1 MEALERIEK
10 QVGQLVEGIDETQKK
25 MAEQIETQG
34 KAHEE
39 TRNELAELKAKYA
52 ESQKQLDK
60 LSAARERSAPKIG
73 HKSGEHAIG
82 DALRNSNQFEQY
94 RKGNSARA
102 RIDVDGVIMSKD
114 RAALDRAEAYT
125 KATMTQGDSL
135 TGEVIAPDRVPG
147 VVFDPE
153 RPIHVRQAIQTGA
166 TTSNSIRYVE
176 ESGLFDGSGFTNAA
190 PTAEGE
196 LKPETDFD
204 LEAKD
209 APVRLIAHT
218 FRISKQMLDDIPFL
232 QSHISARGLY
242 GLMLEED
249 KQILYGV
256 GTGENLSG
264 LNQPADSQYEIVK
277 LGDVTAPNL
286 YDVIG
291 DAALRA
297 RKSEYQVD
305 AVMLNPDEV
314 FTLRHSKDSQERY
327 LELLSMLR
335 SMYTVIETTAVDPDD
350 FFVGAF
356 GQAGIVQLFQRQ
368 GMTVELFEEDRDN
381 VPRNLVTV
389 RIEERIALP
398 IYRPSGIQY
407 GDFASAITAATT

>member
-52 ESQKQLDK
+52 ESQRQLDK

-82 DALRNSNQFEQY
+82 DAIRESEQFEAF
-94 RKGNSARA
+94 RKGMTQKVRME
-102 RIDVDGVIMSKD
+102 VPGVIMSKD
-114 RAALDRAEAYT
+114 RAAFQQAEAYT
-125 KATMTQGDSL
+125 KDTMTQGDSL
-135 TGEVIAPDRVPG
+135 TGEVIAPDRIPG

-176 ESGLFDGSGFTNAA
+176 ETGFFEADGTTNAA
-190 PTAEGE
+190 PVPENTN
-196 LKPETDFD
+196 KPETDLD

-209 APVRLIAHT
+209 APVRTIAHL
-218 FRISKQMLDDIPFL
+218 FRVSRQMLDDIAYL

-249 KQILYGV
+249 KQILYGT
-256 GTGENLSG
+256 GSGENLTGIS
-264 LNQPADSQYEIVK
+264 QPSESQYDIVK
-277 LGDVTAPNL
+277 LGDVDAPNL

-305 AVMLNPDEV
+305 AVMLNPEEV
-314 FTLRHSKDSQERY
+314 FTLRHSKDSQNRY
-327 LELLSMLR
+327 LELFQMLN
-335 SMYTVIETTAVDPDD
+335 SMYTVIETNAVDEDD

-356 GQAGIVQLFQRQ
+356 GAAGIVQLFQRQ
-368 GMTVELFEEDRDN
+368 GMTVELFDQDRDN
-381 VPRNLVTV
+381 VQKNLVTV

-398 IYRPSGIQY
+398 IYRPAGIQY